1 MSEKD
6 HEEKKLPLALGITG
20 ASGAIYGVR
29 LLQRL
34 LDAGRQVHL
43 VVSDAGRIVLK
54 EELSLSAKDLG
65 KKEHVTLHG
74 NGEIGACVASGSFR
88 LAGTIICPCSANT
101 LGALANGVGDNLISR
116 LGAVAL
122 KERWPFVV
130 VPRES
135 PYSTPL
141 IENMRALSLYGA
153 HIVPASPSF
162 YRHPATI
169 EELVDSV
176 IDRALAQLN
185 INTFLPAWQGPHN

>member
-43 VVSDAGRIVLK
+43 VISDAGRIVLK
-54 EELSLSAKDLG
+54 EELSLSGKDLG

-101 LGALANGVGDNLISR
+101 RPWTIIAILPRASLRCSFAS
-116 LGAVAL
+116 A
-122 KERWPFVV
+122 VV
-130 VPRES
+130 VSANS
-135 PYSTPL
+135 PAPSMSPWKRRTTAQK
-141 IENMRALSLYGA
+141 NRA
-153 HIVPASPSF
+153 
-162 YRHPATI
+162 
-169 EELVDSV
+169 V
-176 IDRALAQLN
+176 ISDA
-185 INTFLPAWQGPHN
+185 G